1 MSLRSIIRFLSLPG
15 LGLRIVANRRIG
27 RIRAAM
33 LSLLVARDGPEVR
46 RIEQRVRFAE
56 NLETL
61 WYLRQDLVAVLSATG
76 EEATVREQIVG
87 ITALFRGWLPAT
99 MVPRVHHR
107 FTV

>member
-15 LGLRIVANRRIG
+15 LGLRIVANR

-61 WYLRQDLVAVLSATG
+61 WYLRQDLVAVLAAPG